1 MLIRE
6 KVVFGFSHFS
16 LKLSYQVYGLKLF
29 LTITQLIASFML
41 FTTFINIFKYLKG
54 FSYSPK
60 GLFPQQ
66 MCLQQLVVHPLV
78 LTLNVTD
85 LSLTAEG

>member
-1 MLIRE
+1 
-6 KVVFGFSHFS
+6 
-16 LKLSYQVYGLKLF
+16 
-29 LTITQLIASFML
+29 ML

-85 LSLTAEG
+85 LSLAAEG